1 MDTQIVVVYC
11 FCDDVLKGLHHDED
25 PQRQMSDAEVM
36 TTAIVAAQYFAG
48 NLEKSSIFLQEHGY
62 IPKMLEKSRF
72 NRRMHK
78 ISGLFLVVF
87 NLLGEVW
94 KQLNNESVYVIDS
107 FPISACDNYRIMRSK
122 RYQGEIWPGF
132 QASKK
137 RYFYGLKIH
146 LMITAQG
153 QPVEFFLTPG
163 SCSDTKA
170 LKLYNFDLPEG
181 SLVTGDKAYN
191 DYQYEDM
198 LEVAG
203 INLQPLRKRNSHR
216 PVPSWIQYLMAGYRK
231 IIETT
236 GSLIE
241 KLLPKHIHAV
251 TPQGF
256 ELKVAIFILATSFNF
271 LNVAT

>member
-1 MDTQIVVVYC
+1 
-11 FCDDVLKGLHHDED
+11 
-25 PQRQMSDAEVM
+25 
-36 TTAIVAAQYFAG
+36 
-48 NLEKSSIFLQEHGY
+48 
-62 IPKMLEKSRF
+62 
-72 NRRMHK
+72 
-78 ISGLFLVVF
+78 
-87 NLLGEVW
+87 
-94 KQLNNESVYVIDS
+94 
-107 FPISACDNYRIMRSK
+107 MRSK
-122 RYQGEIWPGF
+122 RYQGETWRGF

-163 SCSDTKA
+163 SWSDTKA

-181 SLVTGDKAYN
+181 SLITGDKAYN

-216 PVPSWIQYLMAGYRK
+216 PVPSWIQYLMACYRK